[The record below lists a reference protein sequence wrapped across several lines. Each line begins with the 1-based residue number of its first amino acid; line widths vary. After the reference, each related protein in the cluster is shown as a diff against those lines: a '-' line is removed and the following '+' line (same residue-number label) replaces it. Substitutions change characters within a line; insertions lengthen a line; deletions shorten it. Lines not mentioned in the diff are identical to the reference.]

1 MEFFKSRGIGV
12 INASAVAMGMVS
24 HTNLLGDQPMVPVY
38 FQFFSWLVLRFPNG
52 TLHTGQSKMLQW
64 KPGISANQK
73 TKTWPSLRFNGS
85 LLKRTSSQHLCQFRY
100 GHWRTYKRVFF
111 GENSF
116 FYDFVEITINN
127 SRSLHKVFKRSPRK
141 MSVTT
146 FDMQPDK
153 TTNERQ
159 SQHGV
164 ENVQRAKCGWSDEQ
178 SGFSWSQGHFRRSR

>member
-24 HTNLLGDQPMVPVY
+24 HANFLGDQPMVPIY
-38 FQFFSWLVLRFPNG
+38 FQFFSWLVLRFPSG

-100 GHWRTYKRVFF
+100 GHWRIQTGFF

-116 FYDFVEITINN
+116 FYVFVEITINN
-127 SRSLHKVFKRSPRK
+127 TSRSLHKVFKRSPRK
-141 MSVTT
+141 YQYMISDHLWYAT
-146 FDMQPDK
+146 
-153 TTNERQ
+153 RQ
-159 SQHGV
+159 NNKWATILAWRQ
-164 ENVQRAKCGWSDEQ
+164 KCLTRKMLLIW
-178 SGFSWSQGHFRRSR
+178 WAIRL

>member
-1 MEFFKSRGIGV
+1 MTDPWSKFIFNFIVGWSYGSRMAHSTQVNQRCFNESLGFLQIKKRKLGRACDSMGLCSKGHRHN
-12 INASAVAMGMVS
+12 INVNSGTATDA
-24 HTNLLGDQPMVPVY
+24 HTNG
-38 FQFFSWLVLRFPNG
+38 
-52 TLHTGQSKMLQW
+52 
-64 KPGISANQK
+64 
-73 TKTWPSLRFNGS
+73 
-85 LLKRTSSQHLCQFRY
+85 
-100 GHWRTYKRVFF
+100 VFF

-146 FDMQPDK
+146 CDMQPDK

-164 ENVQRAKCGWSDEQ
+164 ENVQRAKCG
-178 SGFSWSQGHFRRSR
+178 